1 MSLSSTLNRW
11 LGLGARDGASSSK
24 NAFVDR
30 QTPVATKN
38 PARSGLA
45 APVPFPR
52 FRATAGD
59 QLGAVDSAFARTRM
73 KLLESFTPS
82 QPVSDRRRFAGRL
95 DVLTAV
101 IRAIEEQ
108 RLHVVVYGER
118 GLGKTSVMH
127 VLTQAARDARY
138 LVVYVSCG
146 ADSNFDEVFRTIAA
160 HIPMLFHSAVG
171 PTSPDVEKG
180 KTLADILPKSTISP
194 RVASDILA
202 KIVGT
207 RVVVVLDEFD
217 RSSSE
222 EFRQNVAELIK
233 NLSDRL
239 VRVQLVIAGVAGNLT
254 ELLEHIPSIQRNIF
268 ALQVPWMP
276 PAEIRQLIRNG
287 GELCGLNF
295 DDDAEDAIVSAA
307 HGSPYLATLMGHH
320 AALGALD
327 DQRVR
332 IGRSDV
338 LSAIGAAI
346 LEFQGRMSGRARTL
360 LKKYAGSSWTPYMG
374 IVAGVSLLSN
384 GAFRMEDLWASTV
397 NAENTRRCE
406 EAVSELM
413 KVGLLLEIQLEEGRL
428 FRFAEDGIAAY
439 LWLLSVEAKL
449 RDAEA
454 QPAAEP
460 NFLFAPQ
467 EAQT

>member
-1 MSLSSTLNRW
+1 MLSCM
-11 LGLGARDGASSSK
+11 AS
-24 NAFVDR
+24 
-30 QTPVATKN
+30 
-38 PARSGLA
+38 
-45 APVPFPR
+45 
-52 FRATAGD
+52 
-59 QLGAVDSAFARTRM
+59 AV
-73 KLLESFTPS
+73 
-82 QPVSDRRRFAGRL
+82 
-95 DVLTAV
+95 
-101 IRAIEEQ
+101 
-108 RLHVVVYGER
+108 
-118 GLGKTSVMH
+118 LGKTSVMH

-194 RVASDILA
+194 RIASDILA

-276 PAEIRQLIRNG
+276 PAEIRQLVRNG

-295 DDDAEDAIVSAA
+295 DEEAEDAVVSAA
-307 HGSPYLATLMGHH
+307 HGSPYLATLLGHH

-332 IGRSDV
+332 VGRGDV

-346 LEFQGRMSGRARTL
+346 LEFQGRMSGRARVQ
-360 LKKYAGSSWTPYMG
+360 LKKYSGSQWTPYMG

-384 GAFRMEDLWASTV
+384 GAFRKEDLWASTV
-397 NAENTRRCE
+397 NAENARRCE

-413 KVGLLLEIQLEEGRL
+413 QCRSADRNPAGGRPSLSLRGRRHCRLSLAYVGGSQIARC
-428 FRFAEDGIAAY
+428 GIAAGGRSQ
-439 LWLLSVEAKL
+439 LPLHAAGSTELGVAVRRSLLRLGDIFLDESRRAWPGRV
-449 RDAEA
+449 RNSPVRSPGRR
-454 QPAAEP
+454 QPPSSRSSCIGHP
-460 NFLFAPQ
+460 NFRASRRLRGHRTDRAPGPNPARDSGIICFSKGQ
-467 EAQT
+467 AASN